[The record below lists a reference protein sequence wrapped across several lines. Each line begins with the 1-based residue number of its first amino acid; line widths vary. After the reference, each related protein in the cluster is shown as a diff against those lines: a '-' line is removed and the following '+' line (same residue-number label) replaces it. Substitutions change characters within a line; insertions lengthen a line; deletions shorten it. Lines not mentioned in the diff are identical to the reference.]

1 MTPKVFIGLSEVAG
15 YFSNLEAG
23 LRELGVDAR
32 FFNLSPHP
40 LAYGGT
46 GKGRLARLMTFAGAP
61 RSSVRGLVW
70 RTLLRAN
77 RLVRR
82 LRSAFLFP
90 FALARYDAFVLGGHE
105 TFLGGREFALMR
117 RFGKTVVIVFTGS
130 DHRPPYLSG
139 VGIRDDPSSAALADA
154 TARVRRRVDRAE
166 RHASAVVALPE
177 SAQLHARPFVH
188 FLAVGFPFAAREAA
202 TADPGGANDR
212 AVRILHCP
220 TDIAA
225 KGTERVRAAV
235 EACRARGAPIEYREV
250 SGRPHAEVL
259 EALEWTDFVVDQV
272 HGDTPMA
279 ALATEAAYFGKPS
292 VVGSYAAGVRLEVPG
307 TETPP
312 SLYCHPDA
320 LEDAVWTLVSD
331 RAARHDLGRRARE
344 FVRNEWAPASVAA
357 RMLRVIAGDVPDSWI
372 ARPEQLSYVLGY
384 GISEPVLRARIRR
397 LIADQG
403 VDALGVPSGSP
414 LRDALVALAGD

>member
-1 MTPKVFIGLSEVAG
+1 
-15 YFSNLEAG
+15 
-23 LRELGVDAR
+23 
-32 FFNLSPHP
+32 
-40 LAYGGT
+40 
-46 GKGRLARLMTFAGAP
+46 
-61 RSSVRGLVW
+61 
-70 RTLLRAN
+70 
-77 RLVRR
+77 
-82 LRSAFLFP
+82 
-90 FALARYDAFVLGGHE
+90 
-105 TFLGGREFALMR
+105 
-117 RFGKTVVIVFTGS
+117 
-130 DHRPPYLSG
+130 
-139 VGIRDDPSSAALADA
+139 
-154 TARVRRRVDRAE
+154 
-166 RHASAVVALPE
+166 
-177 SAQLHARPFVH
+177 
-188 FLAVGFPFAAREAA
+188 
-202 TADPGGANDR
+202 
-212 AVRILHCP
+212 
-220 TDIAA
+220 
-225 KGTERVRAAV
+225 
-235 EACRARGAPIEYREV
+235 
-250 SGRPHAEVL
+250 
-259 EALEWTDFVVDQV
+259 
-272 HGDTPMA
+272 MA